1 MEKAALVI
9 AGLIVVALLSAIPFA
24 IHQNI
29 EWTKACKEAGGVPY
43 NMYKSEDICLN
54 PSAIVEL
61 NK

>member
-1 MEKAALVI
+1 MEKFALGV
-9 AGLIVVALLSAIPFA
+9 AGLIVIALLTAIPYA
-24 IHQNI
+24 IHENN

-61 NK
+61 KK